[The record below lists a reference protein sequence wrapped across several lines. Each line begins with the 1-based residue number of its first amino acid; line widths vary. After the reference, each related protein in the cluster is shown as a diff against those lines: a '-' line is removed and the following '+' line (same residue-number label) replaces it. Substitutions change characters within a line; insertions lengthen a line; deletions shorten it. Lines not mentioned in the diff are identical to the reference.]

1 MTYFCEKFANMT
13 NEVFPQHKLDQIE
26 AKTRKLVDAYK
37 SLNTKLQAAYS
48 ENQNLKILLEKQNEE
63 LLNFKNQ
70 DKIAKIVNSISGD
83 EKSATEMK
91 IKINEYIKEIDK
103 CIAYLSEEL

>member
-1 MTYFCEKFANMT
+1 MT
-13 NEVFPQHKLDQIE
+13 NEVFPQQKLEQLE

-37 SLNTKLQAAYS
+37 SLNVKLKAAYS
-48 ENQNLKILLEKQNEE
+48 ENQNLKTILESKNEE

-70 DKIAKIVNSISGD
+70 DKITKIANSFSVD
-83 EKSATEMK
+83 EKSTAEMK
-91 IKINEYIKEIDK
+91 IKLNEYIKEIDK

>member
-1 MTYFCEKFANMT
+1 MANET
-13 NEVFPQHKLDQIE
+13 FPQHKLDQLE

-37 SLNTKLQAAYS
+37 SLNVKLKAAYS
-48 ENQNLKILLEKQNEE
+48 ENYNLKMTLDKKNEE
-63 LLNFKNQ
+63 LLNFRNQ
-70 DKIAKIVNSISGD
+70 DKITKIVSSISMD
-83 EKSATEMK
+83 EKSSAEMK